1 MTADE
6 FLLRHAPRPLE
17 PVNEG
22 LLRTR
27 ATLATALA
35 DFTAV
40 PDDALERPWPWRG
53 GEADVRYGFYRCY
66 ELLEETRARVRP
78 LLAAALTKEP
88 PARALVASATVA
100 RWELH
105 GLLAGLDD
113 ADLDADPGN
122 HEWTL
127 RQTLGHIVGG
137 QRAYG
142 WFTAWRLD
150 QPKLPPE
157 QFPPSVPDE
166 LGDVLPDETLEGAG
180 RLDEIRTRL
189 DAILDDSAGALG
201 GLDHD
206 EMAAGA
212 RWSGVEVT
220 VGFRLGR
227 WSSHI
232 REHTVQLHKTLAMIG
247 RPRREVEYLVGL
259 IGAAYGR
266 LEEDLYMWP
275 ADAAGVG
282 EGIGLAASAVD
293 QVARDAMSVS
303 AAAKRA

>member
-6 FLLRHAPRPLE
+6 FLLRHAPRP
-17 PVNEG
+17 PVPVDER
-22 LLRTR
+22 LLGAR
-27 ATLATALA
+27 AAMSAAVA
-35 DFTAV
+35 DFAAV
-40 PDDALERPWPWRG
+40 PDDAMERPWPWRG
-53 GEADVRYGFYRCY
+53 AEADIRYGFYRCY

-78 LLAAALTKEP
+78 MLAAALATEP
-88 PARALVASATVA
+88 PARPMVASATAA

-105 GLLAGLDD
+105 GVLHGLSD

-122 HEWTL
+122 SEWTI

-142 WFTAWRLD
+142 WFTAWWLD
-150 QPKLPPE
+150 QRRLPPE
-157 QFPPSVPDE
+157 RFPPSVPDE
-166 LGDVLPDETLEGAG
+166 LSNLLPDESLEGVG

-189 DAILDDSAGALG
+189 DSILDDSAGAMG
-201 GLDHD
+201 GLGHA
-206 EMAAGA
+206 ELNAVA

-220 VGFRLGR
+220 VGFRVGR
-227 WSSHI
+227 WASHI

-259 IGAAYGR
+259 IGTAYGR
-266 LEEDLYMWP
+266 LEEELYMWP

-282 EGIGLAASAVD
+282 EGIGLAVSALD
-293 QVARDAMSVS
+293 QVARDARSVS
-303 AAAKRA
+303 ETLGH